1 MWIELSEF
9 NLKLFIPLIFPV
21 FKRIQDLTK
30 KLYIKET
37 YDDKTLFKTFRNY
50 FSYIFAFIPL
60 IIIYVRTKK
69 AEQDLLIEKKEENNE
84 EIESKAT
91 LKSDDEPLNQT
102 NSKNDLKISNSRK
115 TRIKSYLF
123 LGGLCLMALA
133 CYIYRYFFEQL
144 ASTKFKQSMGVF
156 LKITGYILFSY
167 LILKQ
172 KLYLHSYVSM
182 GIIAVLLI
190 VLFII
195 SIFYIDKKMDILKT
209 FGYYFFYT
217 ALFVLYDV
225 LKKKYMVMFLNTP
238 YFMMVVIGIFC
249 CVFILIYDL
258 IAFTVDKS
266 KEEVAKGF
274 QTNIDGVGAAFAF
287 ILDIIIQFIWNLGIW
302 MTIYYLTPCHYFM
315 SSYISE
321 FILYLK
327 TVREK
332 SGEPFY
338 CTNNIII
345 FSVFAFVI
353 FCCFLVFNE
362 VVILN
367 FCKLDYNTNKR
378 IQERQRYESKKTSQ
392 EKVLL
397 DQDENANIE
406 LSSHR
411 SSEFS
416 NNN

>member
-1 MWIELSEF
+1 
-9 NLKLFIPLIFPV
+9 
-21 FKRIQDLTK
+21 
-30 KLYIKET
+30 
-37 YDDKTLFKTFRNY
+37 
-50 FSYIFAFIPL
+50 
-60 IIIYVRTKK
+60 
-69 AEQDLLIEKKEENNE
+69 
-84 EIESKAT
+84 
-91 LKSDDEPLNQT
+91 
-102 NSKNDLKISNSRK
+102 
-115 TRIKSYLF
+115 
-123 LGGLCLMALA
+123 
-133 CYIYRYFFEQL
+133 
-144 ASTKFKQSMGVF
+144 
-156 LKITGYILFSY
+156 
-167 LILKQ
+167 
-172 KLYLHSYVSM
+172 
-182 GIIAVLLI
+182 
-190 VLFII
+190 
-195 SIFYIDKKMDILKT
+195 MDILKT

-249 CVFILIYDL
+249 CVFILVYDL